1 MRAIEQALRADTIV
15 HLVAGSETEVRALV
29 EEAADDREIRTV
41 ACEHITAAEELPE
54 ARLPEGTFVH
64 YAGFGK
70 LEPEVQTTAAQLIKG
85 HFEYGIPVVVSSS
98 EAARGDLTLRNGD
111 LRGRVRAVTLEGKDE
126 DQIGVNGRD

>member
-1 MRAIEQALRADTIV
+1 MRAIEHALRAGTIV
-15 HLVAGSETEVRALV
+15 HLVGGTETKVRALV

-41 ACEHITAAEELPE
+41 ACESTTIAEQLPE
-54 ARLPEGTFVH
+54 ARLPEDTFVH

-85 HFEYGIPVVVSSS
+85 HFEYGTPVIVSSS

-111 LRGRVRAVTLEGKDE
+111 LTGRVRAVELDSGDGES
-126 DQIGVNGRD
+126 